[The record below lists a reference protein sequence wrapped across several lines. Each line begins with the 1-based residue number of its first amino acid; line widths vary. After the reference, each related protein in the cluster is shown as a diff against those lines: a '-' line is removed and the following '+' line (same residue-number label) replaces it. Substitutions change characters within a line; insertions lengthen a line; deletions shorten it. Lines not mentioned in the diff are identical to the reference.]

1 MMIPTK
7 DLTRMS
13 YKVLFCG
20 TPEFARSQLEYL
32 IRDSEFEVVTV
43 VSQPDRP
50 AGRGHKFMPSPVKD
64 FALRNNIP
72 VLTPEKASDPDFI
85 NELKKQQYDIC
96 VVVAY
101 GQILKKNFLDL
112 FSNKCVN
119 LHGSLLPRWRGA
131 APIQRALMEGDKETG
146 ICLQVVVSKLDAGPV
161 IGERVLPLT
170 LEDTATDVF
179 PRLAQMGA
187 ELLVQD
193 LKKYIQGHIQPRV
206 QDESQVTYA
215 HKIEKSESEIQW
227 TDSAT
232 LNHNKIRG
240 LSMGPQANCVFQG
253 KRLKLIKTMPLSK
266 NGKPGEVL
274 EAHDDTLVVACK
286 EGALQLLVVQPESKK
301 PMLASEFLRGYK
313 VEKGALFANQ

>member
-1 MMIPTK
+1 MN
-7 DLTRMS
+7 

-20 TPEFARSQLEYL
+20 TPEFARTQLEYL

-50 AGRGHKFMPSPVKD
+50 AGRGHKLMPSPVKD

-72 VLTPEKASDPDFI
+72 VLTPEKASDPEFI

-101 GQILKKNFLDL
+101 GQILKKNFLEI
-112 FSNKCVN
+112 FPNKCVN

-131 APIQRALMEGDKETG
+131 APIQRSLMAGDPETG
-146 ICLQVVVSKLDAGPV
+146 ICLQVVVPKLDAGAV

-170 LEDTATDVF
+170 LEDSATDVF
-179 PRLAQMGA
+179 PRLAELGA

-193 LKKYIQGHIQPRV
+193 LKKYIQGQITPRV

-215 HKIEKSESEIQW
+215 HKIEKAESEILW

-232 LNHNKIRG
+232 LNHNKVRG
-240 LSMGPQANCVFQG
+240 LSMGPKANCVFQG
-253 KRLKLIKTMPLSK
+253 KRLKLLKTYPLTQK
-266 NGKPGEVL
+266 GNPGEVL
-274 EAHDDTLVVACK
+274 EASGDTLVIGCGD
-286 EGALQLLVVQPESKK
+286 GALQLLVVQPESKK
-301 PMLASEFLRGYK
+301 PMLASEFLRGYN
-313 VEKGALFANQ
+313 VEKGASFVTP